1 MLQKVS
7 GKIGS
12 TVGIGFTV
20 IEKLLVGPEHVSE
33 PEIICGMTAIFA
45 VIGALLLLFTW
56 KAGILPEPLDD
67 IPILGKLEV
76 QLKLTALELPTN
88 CTAAELAPSQTV

>member
-12 TVGIGFTV
+12 TVGIGLTV
-20 IEKLLVGPEHVSE
+20 MEKLLVGPVHVSD
-33 PEIICGMTAIFA
+33 PETIFGITAIFA
-45 VIGALLLLFTW
+45 VIGALLLLFAW
-56 KAGILPEPLDD
+56 KTGILPEPLAD

-76 QLKLTALELPTN
+76 QLKLTALEFPTN
-88 CTAAELAPSQTV
+88 